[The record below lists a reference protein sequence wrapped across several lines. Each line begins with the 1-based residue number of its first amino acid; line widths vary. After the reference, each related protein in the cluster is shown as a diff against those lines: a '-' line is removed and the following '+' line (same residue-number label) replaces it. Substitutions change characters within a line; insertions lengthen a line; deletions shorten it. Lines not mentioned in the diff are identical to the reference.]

1 MGAGPQQTIA
11 VHSWIHPGQLQV
23 TSRAGA
29 SCGKRLDTRP
39 MTNPMISGVHFS
51 LGYFFGQLHLWI
63 GVDAYRQTET
73 DLKFLKLE
81 KL

>member
-1 MGAGPQQTIA
+1 MKFILRHFWSAWDGETARAIGIGTA
-11 VHSWIHPGQLQV
+11 V
-23 TSRAGA
+23 
-29 SCGKRLDTRP
+29 GKRLDTRL

-51 LGYFFGQLHLWI
+51 IGYFFGQLHLWV
-63 GVDAYRQTET
+63 GVDAYRQTEP